1 MDHLRSSQFTLTL
14 KLKFTKHVVSV
25 SYTLLKLE
33 FNLKK
38 CPTEITQI
46 IGKKEKAVQVSQ
58 ISLKTKFNSG
68 KNGEQTTERM
78 GKVGERVDGRER
90 NEEL

>member
-14 KLKFTKHVVSV
+14 TFTKHVVSV

-38 CPTEITQI
+38 CPTKITQI

-78 GKVGERVDGRER
+78 GKVGGESGWERKE
-90 NEEL
+90 